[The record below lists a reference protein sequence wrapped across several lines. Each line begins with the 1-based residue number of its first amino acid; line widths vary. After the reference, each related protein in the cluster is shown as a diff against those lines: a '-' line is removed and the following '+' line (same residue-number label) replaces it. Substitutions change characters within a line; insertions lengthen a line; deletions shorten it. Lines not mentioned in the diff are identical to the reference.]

1 VRLLLRFGIFAAL
14 LGLAV
19 GLVLRVSLGRRRFA
33 LLAGLALV
41 PLALHATY
49 LLVLAGRAG
58 LSTLPTAAFAGT
70 ALVLLLLGVMLGR
83 AWSTSRPWLTVLV
96 PLGVAVL
103 YAIVA
108 TLLLTP
114 AWEAH
119 AYAPDAV
126 AGAVYGL
133 ASLFAAALLVPFAFG
148 ERVSGPP
155 RLPGGPG

>member
-1 VRLLLRFGIFAAL
+1 VRLLLRFGIFAVL

-19 GLVLRVSLGRRRFA
+19 GLLLRVSLGRRRFA

-41 PLALHATY
+41 PLAVHAAY

-58 LSTLPTAAFAGT
+58 LPTLPTAAFAAM
-70 ALVLLLLGVMLGR
+70 ALVLLLLGVVLGR
-83 AWSTSRPWLTVLV
+83 AWSRSRPWFTVVL
-96 PLGVAVL
+96 PLGAAVV

-108 TLLLTP
+108 TLVLTP
-114 AWEAH
+114 AWESH

-126 AGAVYGL
+126 AGAAYGL

-155 RLPGGPG
+155 RLPGRRG